1 MRQRTHFP
9 CSGSVLVS
17 YFFFFFEGEN
27 VRGSVLWADLS
38 TQNACFEVPPGSQ
51 QVTIFRGRVFKEVV
65 KLNEA
70 IKVGP
75 DPVSAS
81 GTVKK

>member
-1 MRQRTHFP
+1 M
-9 CSGSVLVS
+9 
-17 YFFFFFEGEN
+17 
-27 VRGSVLWADLS
+27 LWADLS